1 MSGMRACLSKKRTC
15 QRSLPAAGKIAA
27 LSLWVVKRYFCLWN
41 RLPFDFAGGCF
52 AHGLRLK
59 FCFPTEAFRTVRVQE
74 CPPMHNSAEVLVK
87 MENLL
92 PLCVCALS
100 LALLAV
106 LGCAEKRRNEANRK
120 KLRVAVNVNGI
131 RGKSTATRL
140 ITAILAEA
148 GYRVV
153 GKTTGTAARMIF
165 WDAEDEQEVV
175 RRPHGISISEQIQV
189 INSAV
194 KRGADAL
201 VCECMAVRPDYQR
214 VYQHQIINAG
224 LTVITNVLE
233 DHLDE
238 MGPTTDQI
246 AWAFA
251 DTIPYNGAVVIPDCE
266 YTEYFKNVAEERGT
280 RVFVADDSLISEEY
294 LKQFDYR
301 LFPHNCSVALA
312 AADALGIDRETAL
325 SAMLKAHTDPGAL
338 RFYDI
343 SLPKGDCC
351 IVNAFAANEPSSSL
365 DIWNIICSERP
376 EQSANPIILMNCRPD
391 RVDRTKQFVR
401 DFFPKIPNAVIIAAG
416 ESTGNITKAEA
427 HGRFPN
433 ADRYINLE
441 KQSPEKVLETLKPLL
456 PGRIVM
462 CVGNIHG
469 SGEPILHALLEYGR
483 LPLPEPIFRDRR
495 KSRH

>member
-1 MSGMRACLSKKRTC
+1 
-15 QRSLPAAGKIAA
+15 
-27 LSLWVVKRYFCLWN
+27 
-41 RLPFDFAGGCF
+41 
-52 AHGLRLK
+52 
-59 FCFPTEAFRTVRVQE
+59 
-74 CPPMHNSAEVLVK
+74 MHNSAEVLVK

-266 YTEYFKNVAEERGT
+266 YTEYFKSVAEERGT

-325 SAMLKAHTDPGAL
+325 SAMLKAMRIPVRCGST
-338 RFYDI
+338 I
-343 SLPKGDCC
+343 S
-351 IVNAFAANEPSSSL
+351 A
-365 DIWNIICSERP
+365 
-376 EQSANPIILMNCRPD
+376 CR
-391 RVDRTKQFVR
+391 K
-401 DFFPKIPNAVIIAAG
+401 AIAA
-416 ESTGNITKAEA
+416 
-427 HGRFPN
+427 
-433 ADRYINLE
+433 L
-441 KQSPEKVLETLKPLL
+441 
-456 PGRIVM
+456 
-462 CVGNIHG
+462 
-469 SGEPILHALLEYGR
+469 
-483 LPLPEPIFRDRR
+483 
-495 KSRH
+495 

>member
-1 MSGMRACLSKKRTC
+1 
-15 QRSLPAAGKIAA
+15 
-27 LSLWVVKRYFCLWN
+27 
-41 RLPFDFAGGCF
+41 
-52 AHGLRLK
+52 
-59 FCFPTEAFRTVRVQE
+59 
-74 CPPMHNSAEVLVK
+74 MHNSAEVLVK

-251 DTIPYNGAVVIPDCE
+251 DTIPYNGRSRNPRLRVYRIFQERCRR
-266 YTEYFKNVAEERGT
+266 TRHTRFCCRRFTYFR
-280 RVFVADDSLISEEY
+280 RVS
-294 LKQFDYR
+294 
-301 LFPHNCSVALA
+301 
-312 AADALGIDRETAL
+312 
-325 SAMLKAHTDPGAL
+325 
-338 RFYDI
+338 
-343 SLPKGDCC
+343 
-351 IVNAFAANEPSSSL
+351 
-365 DIWNIICSERP
+365 
-376 EQSANPIILMNCRPD
+376 
-391 RVDRTKQFVR
+391 
-401 DFFPKIPNAVIIAAG
+401 
-416 ESTGNITKAEA
+416 
-427 HGRFPN
+427 
-433 ADRYINLE
+433 
-441 KQSPEKVLETLKPLL
+441 
-456 PGRIVM
+456 
-462 CVGNIHG
+462 
-469 SGEPILHALLEYGR
+469 
-483 LPLPEPIFRDRR
+483 
-495 KSRH
+495 

>member
-1 MSGMRACLSKKRTC
+1 MLLEVCVDSLASARA
-15 QRSLPAAGKIAA
+15 AI
-27 LSLWVVKRYFCLWN
+27 
-41 RLPFDFAGGCF
+41 AGG
-52 AHGLRLK
+52 ADRL
-59 FCFPTEAFRTVRVQE
+59 E
-74 CPPMHNSAEVLVK
+74 
-87 MENLL
+87 
-92 PLCVCALS
+92 LCS
-100 LALLAV
+100 ALLAGG
-106 LGCAEKRRNEANRK
+106 LTPYTEL
-120 KLRVAVNVNGI
+120 LRQIRHESDVAVRCLIRPRAGDFLYMPEEIEMMCAQITELRSAGANGFVI
-131 RGKSTATRL
+131 GCLNPDGTLDCTATARL
-140 ITAILAEA
+140 AKAANSAGLTLHRAIDVSADPLQT
-148 GYRVV
+148 YRDA
-153 GKTTGTAARMIF
+153 AARMIF

-266 YTEYFKNVAEERGT
+266 YTEYFKSVAEERGT

-325 SAMLKAHTDPGAL
+325 SAMLKAHADPGAL

-365 DIWNIICSERP
+365 DIWNIVCSERP